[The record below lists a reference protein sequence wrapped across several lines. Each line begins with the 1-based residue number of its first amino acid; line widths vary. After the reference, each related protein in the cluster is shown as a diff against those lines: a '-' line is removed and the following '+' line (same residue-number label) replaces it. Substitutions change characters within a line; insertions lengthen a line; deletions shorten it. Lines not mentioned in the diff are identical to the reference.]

1 MKSLPKDKRD
11 KIIAIAIGTVL
22 AVGAICYLLIGTQRG
37 VLKKRASQ
45 ITAAQK
51 EVDFAQ
57 RLVSQ
62 SEKIE
67 LEMESAEKRLEQIEG
82 NMVSGDMYSWIIK
95 TMNRFLV
102 SHRVD
107 IPTFTPPGLGGVGT
121 FPEAQFPYKAATFA
135 ISGTAHFHEFGR
147 FVAEFENQF
156 PCARVQNLQLEPLGT
171 LAAKA
176 DSAEKTT
183 FKLEIVALI
192 KPATTL

>member
-22 AVGAICYLLIGTQRG
+22 AVAALCYLLIGTQQG
-37 VLKKRASQ
+37 ILKKRASQ

-192 KPATTL
+192 KPATTF

>member
-107 IPTFTPPGLGGVGT
+107 IPTFTAPGLGGVGT

-192 KPATTL
+192 KPATTF

>member
-1 MKSLPKDKRD
+1 MKALPKEKRD

-22 AVGAICYLLIGTQRG
+22 AVAALCYLMIGTQRG
-37 VLKKRASQ
+37 VLKKRAGQ
-45 ITAAQK
+45 IAAAQK

-62 SEKIE
+62 SDKIE
-67 LEMESAEKRLEQIEG
+67 QDVESAEKRLEQIEG
-82 NMVSGDMYSWIIK
+82 TMVTGDMYSWIIK
-95 TMNRFLV
+95 TMNRFLT

-135 ISGTAHFHEFGR
+135 ISGTSHFHDFGR
-147 FVAEFENQF
+147 FLAEFENQF
-156 PCARVQNLQLEPLGT
+156 PCARVQNVQIEPLGT
-171 LAAKA
+171 LAAKP
-176 DSAEKTT
+176 DSAEKIM